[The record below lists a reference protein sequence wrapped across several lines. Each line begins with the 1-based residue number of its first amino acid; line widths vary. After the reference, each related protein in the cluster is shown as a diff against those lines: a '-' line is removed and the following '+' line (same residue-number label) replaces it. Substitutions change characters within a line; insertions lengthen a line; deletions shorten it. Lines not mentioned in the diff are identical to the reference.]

1 MGVGDKEWKIWKI
14 FNEPSID
21 KIRFEETQRQYIG
34 EVIKVDD

>member
-14 FNEPSID
+14 FSEPSID

-34 EVIKVDD
+34 EVLKLDG